1 MPVVGVALLTPESS
15 MRSPMRAAESLCW
28 SVRPAAKKDGSWRVS
43 QRMKRAS
50 LGSTRLV
57 ICCFWNCSA
66 SLTSSELGP
75 RRPSRSRTACARS
88 STVALPWSL
97 AAAPSITSFLR
108 PLRLSKALF
117 TCSDLPLSI
126 SVDRLVTL
134 SSRMS
139 RYSFLLFLLRRADS
153 LFLSSLRCFFWDIPV
168 FSPVLAS
175 SFAPTV
181 NCGMLTLCFSG
192 VEGGAMASSMAVES
206 GEASGEGEADDE
218 SMLGAAD
225 P

>member
-1 MPVVGVALLTPESS
+1 MAAGGLELEQITQGVFAGFCG
-15 MRSPMRAAESLCW
+15 RFGSPS
-28 SVRPAAKKDGSWRVS
+28 P
-43 QRMKRAS
+43 
-50 LGSTRLV
+50 
-57 ICCFWNCSA
+57 
-66 SLTSSELGP
+66 
-75 RRPSRSRTACARS
+75 
-88 STVALPWSL
+88 
-97 AAAPSITSFLR
+97 APSITSFLR
-108 PLRLSKALF
+108 PLRLSTALF

-139 RYSFLLFLLRRADS
+139 RYSFLLFLLRRADCEGEGAYGRRVAVVFLARLAPEKDKRYSLKKNGPRPRTTDPPSLSDSSPLVSTRPSPLPLTS

-218 SMLGAAD
+218 SM
-225 P
+225 